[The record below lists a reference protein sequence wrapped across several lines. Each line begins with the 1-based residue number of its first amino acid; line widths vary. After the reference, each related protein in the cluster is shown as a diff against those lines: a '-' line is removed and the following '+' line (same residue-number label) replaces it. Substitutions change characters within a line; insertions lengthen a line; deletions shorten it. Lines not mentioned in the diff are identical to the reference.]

1 MGSGARLFSTGR
13 HAMRSYVYGTVRDTR
28 RNAIYVIRVK
38 DDVIDA
44 MEADEIAELMREKI
58 QSRGEYA
65 ADVVVIQGEAKET
78 LRLYGVPHSVSRVR
92 AAMFNAAISWR
103 PIELD

>member
-1 MGSGARLFSTGR
+1 MQR
-13 HAMRSYVYGTVRDTR
+13 HYVYGTVRNIK

-38 DDVIDA
+38 DDMIDPI
-44 MEADEIAELMREKI
+44 EADEIAELMREKI
-58 QSRGEYA
+58 QSRGEFA
-65 ADVVVIQGEAKET
+65 ADVVVVEGEGKET
-78 LRLYGVPHSVSRVR
+78 LRLYGAPYAVARVR